1 MSEPIRGFA
10 WQILNIDDVVVYLKD
25 GCKFIG
31 QIVGFVNTKVKV
43 CRLSPPNTFVT
54 PEETQ
59 DYGEVNVSPDDV
71 VDIIISRYDVSMAK
85 TLAQANNLI
94 RKYEAELEAMRRFI
108 YEYGLE
114 FELDKGKNM
123 KGINKIWQ

>member
-10 WQILNIDDVVVYLKD
+10 WQILNIDDIVVYLKD

-54 PEETQ
+54 PDKTQ
-59 DYGEVNVSPDDV
+59 DYGEVSVSPDDV
-71 VDIIISRYDVSMAK
+71 VDIIISKYDRDMAK

-123 KGINKIWQ
+123 KGINKI

>member
-1 MSEPIRGFA
+1 MNEPMRSFT
-10 WQILNIDDVVVYLKD
+10 WQPLNIDDIVVYLKD

-123 KGINKIWQ
+123 KGINKI

>member
-1 MSEPIRGFA
+1 MSEPIRSFT

-31 QIVGFVNTKVKV
+31 QIVGFVNTKVKI

-54 PEETQ
+54 PDKTQ
-59 DYGEVNVSPDDV
+59 DYGEVSVSPDDV
-71 VDIIISRYDVSMAK
+71 VDIIISRYDKDM
-85 TLAQANNLI
+85 LAHIHNL
-94 RKYEAELEAMRRFI
+94 EAELDVMRRFI

-114 FELDKGKNM
+114 SELASTLTLH
-123 KGINKIWQ
+123 